1 VNGGGSTAGLRKHEE
16 RDGAD
21 GQGLHVSERGERRQL
36 TWKMQT
42 RKAKSCKPDPC
53 EDSKENLI
61 FQISVE
67 FGFWQDLRISKGDL
81 EEIWT
86 QGFFFLNSSRLL
98 RDC

>member
-1 VNGGGSTAGLRKHEE
+1 
-16 RDGAD
+16 
-21 GQGLHVSERGERRQL
+21 
-36 TWKMQT
+36 MQT

-86 QGFFFLNSSRLL
+86 QGFFF
-98 RDC
+98 